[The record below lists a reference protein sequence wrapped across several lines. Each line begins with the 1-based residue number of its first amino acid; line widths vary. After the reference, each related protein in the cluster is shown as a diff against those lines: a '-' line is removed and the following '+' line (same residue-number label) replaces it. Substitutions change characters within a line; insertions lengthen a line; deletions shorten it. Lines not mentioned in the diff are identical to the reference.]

1 MVTIKD
7 STVSC
12 RNTSEC
18 KEFNEKAKCVKFR
31 RRLGKLY
38 RNKNRPINFDTFCR
52 GTLKSR
58 ETGCCLVK
66 PNKFF
71 FKEIIQKKKRH
82 TELQVVI

>member
-7 STVSC
+7 STISC
-12 RNTSEC
+12 RNTSDC
-18 KEFNEKAKCVKFR
+18 KEFNEKAKCVKLR

-58 ETGCCLVK
+58 EKGCCLVK
-66 PNKFF
+66 PNKIF
-71 FKEIIQKKKRH
+71 FKEIKLIFSI
-82 TELQVVI
+82 LDL